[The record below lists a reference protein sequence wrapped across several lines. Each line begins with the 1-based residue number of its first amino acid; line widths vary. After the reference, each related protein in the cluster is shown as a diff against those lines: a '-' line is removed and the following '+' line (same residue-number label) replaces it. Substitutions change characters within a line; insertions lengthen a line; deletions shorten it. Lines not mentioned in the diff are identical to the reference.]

1 LGLCLYRGFSNTSV
15 PGQHRKEGCPDTTCV
30 LLGGEEMT
38 IFMFSFSVHE
48 YFVLANRHRK
58 EINKTTALS
67 VKAPT

>member
-1 LGLCLYRGFSNTSV
+1 M
-15 PGQHRKEGCPDTTCV
+15 EGCPDTTCV